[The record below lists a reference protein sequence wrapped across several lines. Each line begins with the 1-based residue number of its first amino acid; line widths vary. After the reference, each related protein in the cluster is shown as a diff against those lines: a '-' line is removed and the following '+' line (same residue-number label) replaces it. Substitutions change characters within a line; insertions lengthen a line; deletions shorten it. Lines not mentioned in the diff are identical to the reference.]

1 MVRSLVGSLRKVG
14 DGSWSV
20 DDFAVA
26 LAACDR
32 KRSASAAPAHG
43 LYLVSVEYDT
53 SDELRVTRY
62 SDE

>member
-14 DGSWSV
+14 EGRWSV
-20 DDFAVA
+20 DDCAAA

-43 LYLVSVEYDT
+43 LYLVAVEYD
-53 SDELRVTRY
+53 SAVAE
-62 SDE
+62 